1 MNIQNAGKTIFEVRK
16 NAGLTQEEL
25 SEGIC
30 SALSLSRIENGI
42 TGVSPSTFQALMSR
56 VGVDCEV
63 MPIFANRAD
72 FDCFYILKTAQFYLD
87 GWQLSLAYTE
97 LEKIKNLNWA
107 ENKMYYQEWLF
118 LENQLQLRS
127 GSKNYSDIYD
137 SVLVA
142 LSITKPHFS
151 VNHIECTHFS
161 NIELRL
167 YMQLAQ
173 TAFFLEKMELCR
185 NVCELVSDYLSNSCM
200 SKKEQLLAENAITY
214 SGYLLKVQKYE
225 EALHLAETYRHEMAV
240 KHINAPL
247 HELIFMTALCRY
259 HLGDTES
266 AITYFCIVFYSAHS
280 IESCYATICRNYVQE
295 HLHISLPE
303 HVLKCKDIPL
313 VAYPS
318 QKIIEYSSFGD
329 GEFDIFSPDTVTI
342 GTLIRQLRTER
353 HITMET
359 LCYGLCS
366 KSKLSKIENNL
377 LQPEI
382 ILAQNLL
389 QRLGISDSVF
399 LFFGSE
405 KETMLQ
411 QIMEDLVNI
420 SLHEKE
426 AGYQLA
432 EQLESLCGKKD
443 KLYLQYALF
452 KKSTYQSD
460 KKIQMQQIQK
470 ALEISVPDFKLSDI
484 KRYRLSRVELNILNN
499 LGANTFDENPTMGIW
514 YLYKVLD
521 YLTENMSDVLAKKR
535 ALPVT
540 IGMITGRLRL
550 EERYMEA
557 KKLIYPMARCPELR
571 SHLYF
576 TAMFFT
582 NYCLILFKSKEITE
596 DAMRYAYYGYYG
608 LLVNERISSSD
619 ILKRDLLNE
628 FGINLYL

>member
-1 MNIQNAGKTIFEVRK
+1 MSIQNAGKTIQEFRK
-16 NAGLTQEEL
+16 KAGLTQEQL

-30 SALSLSRIENGI
+30 SALSLSRIENGT

-56 VGVDCEV
+56 VGVNCEA
-63 MPIFANRAD
+63 MPIFANRLD

-87 GWQLSLAYTE
+87 SWQLSLAYTE
-97 LEKIKNLNWA
+97 LEKMKDLNWA

-127 GSKNYSDIYD
+127 GNKNYLDVYH

-151 VNHIECTHFS
+151 VNHIQCTHFS
-161 NIELRL
+161 NIELKL
-167 YMQLAQ
+167 YMQLSQ
-173 TAFFLEKMELCR
+173 TAFLLEKMELCR
-185 NVCELVSDYLSNSCM
+185 DICELVSDYLSNSCI
-200 SKKEQLLAENAITY
+200 SNKEQLLAENAITY
-214 SGYLLKVQKYE
+214 SGYLLRVQKYK
-225 EALHLAETYRHEMAV
+225 EALHLAEKHRHEMAV
-240 KHINAPL
+240 NHINAPL
-247 HELIFMTALCRY
+247 YELIFMAALCHY

-266 AITYFCIVFYSAHS
+266 AITYFCTVFYSAHS
-280 IESCYATICRNYVQE
+280 IESCYATICRNYVLE

-313 VAYPS
+313 EVYPFS
-318 QKIIEYSSFGD
+318 ESVDYFSFGE
-329 GEFDIFSPDTVTI
+329 GEFDLFSPDTITI
-342 GTLIRQLRTER
+342 GSLIHQLRRER

-405 KETMLQ
+405 KETILQ
-411 QIMEDLVNI
+411 QMMTDLVNI
-420 SLHEKE
+420 SVDKRE
-426 AGYQLA
+426 AGYRLA

-460 KKIQMQQIQK
+460 TKIQMEEIQK
-470 ALEISVPDFKLSDI
+470 ALEISVPDFEISDI
-484 KRYRLSRVELNILNN
+484 QNYCLSRVELSIVNN
-499 LGANTFDENPTMGIW
+499 LGTDIFEENPNRGIS

-535 ALPVT
+535 VLPVT

-557 KKLIYPMARCPELR
+557 KKLIYPIAQCPELR

-576 TAMFFT
+576 MAMFFT
-582 NYCLILFKSKEITE
+582 NYCLILFKSNEITE

-608 LLVNERISSSD
+608 LLVNEVTFASESLENSLVD
-619 ILKRDLLNE
+619 E
-628 FGINLYL
+628 FGINLDL